1 MMNCT
6 LIALGITAAMM
17 RSPLYIQM
25 TIRIV
30 LVT

>member
-25 TIRIV
+25 TMMIV